1 MARPDVPRVG
11 RTRQAQPLD
20 PGLRRGD
27 DCNGHAR
34 QAARVTAKQPETEK
48 MEQTLDVVP
57 RRPHQALIDAATLR
71 QAAVA
76 AFVKLSPAH
85 LVKSPV
91 MAIVMLGTLL
101 AALLTATGETPMGFG
116 IAVTLILLVTVLFG
130 NLAEAVAEA
139 RGRGQ
144 AASLRRAR
152 KDLVARRLASAN
164 GDRAGMRGEE
174 RQVAAADL
182 RPGDHVVVSAGE
194 QIPADG
200 EIVHGLA
207 TINESAVTGESA
219 PVLREAGTDRSG
231 VIGGTKVLS
240 DEIVVRVTAEPGAS
254 FLDRMIALVEGANR
268 QKTPNEIALTMLL
281 AAMTL
286 TFVIVCATLPAI
298 GAFVGVEVD
307 VMLLI
312 ALLVCLIPTTIGGL
326 LPAIGIAGMN
336 RALSANVLAK
346 SGKAVE
352 VAGDVDV
359 LLLDKTGTITHGD
372 RQATAFHVVAGV
384 DAAQLRDAA
393 LLSSLADPTPEGKS
407 IVKLARA
414 QGSSVVEPDRADYL
428 AFSAQTRMSG
438 VDLPLHTGQPA
449 GDARVIR
456 KGAGDA
462 IARHVQ
468 SLGGQVPVELQGR
481 IEQVARAGATPL
493 VVSEGRQVLGVVELS
508 DVVKHGV
515 KERFARLR
523 AMGVRTVMITGDNP
537 LTAAAIAAEA
547 GVDDYIAEARPEDKL
562 ARIRAEQVGGRLVA
576 MVGDGTN
583 DAPALAQADV
593 GLAMNSGTQAAKE
606 AGNMVDLD
614 SDPAKLLAVVEVG
627 KQQLITRGAL
637 TTFSLANDISKY
649 FAILPALFAA
659 AIPSMAALNVMQL
672 SSPSNAVL
680 GALIFN
686 ALIIPA
692 LIPLALR
699 GVRFKP
705 ASATALLRRNM
716 LIYGVG
722 GVLLPFVAI
731 KVIDLL
737 LVAAGVG
744 A

>member
-1 MARPDVPRVG
+1 MGAAR
-11 RTRQAQPLD
+11 RQAVA
-20 PGLRRGD
+20 GL
-27 DCNGHAR
+27 
-34 QAARVTAKQPETEK
+34 
-48 MEQTLDVVP
+48 
-57 RRPHQALIDAATLR
+57 DAAALRTTLIESFR
-71 QAAVA
+71 
-76 AFVKLSPAH
+76 KLSPRQA
-85 LVKSPV
+85 VKSPV
-91 MAIVMLGTLL
+91 MAVVLLGTVLSAL
-101 AALLTATGETPMGFG
+101 ITVATPGNAAFG
-116 IAVTLILLVTVLFG
+116 IAVTAILFVTVLFA
-130 NLAEAVAEA
+130 NFAEAVAEA

-144 AASLRRAR
+144 AASLRAAR
-152 KDLVARRLASAN
+152 RDLVARRLDNGKGESRIAAASLKP
-164 GDRAGMRGEE
+164 GDR
-174 RQVAAADL
+174 VI
-182 RPGDHVVVSAGE
+182 VSAGE
-194 QIPADG
+194 LIPADG
-200 EIVHGLA
+200 EIVHGVA
-207 TINESAVTGESA
+207 TINEAAVTGESA

-240 DEIVVRVTAEPGAS
+240 DEIIVQVSAEPGHS

-286 TFVIVCATLPAI
+286 TFLVVVATLPALA
-298 GAFVGVEVD
+298 GFVD
-307 VMLLI
+307 AKLDPLLLI

-372 RQATAFHVVAGV
+372 RQATAFHPLAGI
-384 DAAQLRDAA
+384 DASQLRDAA

-407 IVKLARA
+407 IVRLARELK
-414 QGSSVVEPDRADYL
+414 STVPEPEHANYVQ
-428 AFSAQTRMSG
+428 FTAQTRMSG
-438 VDLPLHTGQPA
+438 VDL
-449 GDARVIR
+449 GDRVIR
-456 KGAGDA
+456 KGAGDS
-462 IARHVQ
+462 IGQHVQ
-468 SLGGQVPVELQGR
+468 LLGGQVVPELAAR
-481 IEQVARAGATPL
+481 IEQVARGGATPL
-493 VVSEGRQVLGVVELS
+493 VVAEGRHILGVIELS
-508 DVVKHGV
+508 DVVKYGV

-562 ARIRAEQVGGRLVA
+562 ARIRAEQAGGRLVA

-637 TTFSLANDISKY
+637 TTFSLANDVSKY

-659 AIPSMAALNVMQL
+659 AIPSMAALNIMQL
-672 SSPSNAVL
+672 SSPRNAVL
-680 GALIFN
+680 AALIFN
-686 ALIIPA
+686 AIIIPA
-692 LIPLALR
+692 LIPLALA

-705 ASATALLRRNM
+705 ASAVSLLRRNM

-731 KVIDLL
+731 KLIDLV
-737 LVAAGVG
+737 LVALG
-744 A
+744 

>member
-1 MARPDVPRVG
+1 MI
-11 RTRQAQPLD
+11 QQPFETKTQ
-20 PGLRRGD
+20 RG
-27 DCNGHAR
+27 H
-34 QAARVTAKQPETEK
+34 P
-48 MEQTLDVVP
+48 
-57 RRPHQALIDAATLR
+57 ALLDAA
-71 QAAVA
+71 
-76 AFVKLSPAH
+76 AFRTSIRDAFLKLAPRH
-85 LVKSPV
+85 IVKSPV
-91 MAIVMLGTLL
+91 MAIVLGGTLL
-101 AALLTATGETPMGFG
+101 SALITASGNAAAGFG
-116 IAVTLILLVTVLFG
+116 WAVTAVLFVTVLFG
-130 NLAEAVAEA
+130 NFAEAVAEA

-152 KDLVARRLASAN
+152 KDLVARKLRDPKGHAPA
-164 GDRAGMRGEE
+164 MRGDEV
-174 RQVAAADL
+174 QLPAAEL
-182 RPGDHVVVSAGE
+182 KPGDLVVVSEGE
-194 QIPADG
+194 LIPADG

-207 TINESAVTGESA
+207 TINEAAVTGESA

-240 DEIVVRVTAEPGAS
+240 DEIVVRVTAEPGHS

-286 TFVIVCATLPAI
+286 TFLIVCATLPAI
-298 GAFVGVEVD
+298 GAFVGVRVD
-307 VMLLI
+307 PLLLI

-372 RQATAFHVVAGV
+372 RQATVFHALAGINP
-384 DAAQLRDAA
+384 DQLRDAA

-407 IVKLARA
+407 IVRLARE
-414 QGSSVVEPDRADYL
+414 QGAAMQDPQHAHYIQ
-428 AFSAQTRMSG
+428 FTAQTRMSG
-438 VDLPLHTGQPA
+438 VDIANDGRD
-449 GDARVIR
+449 GGARVIR

-462 IARHVQ
+462 IERHVLA
-468 SLGGQVPVELQGR
+468 LGGEVPAELKAR
-481 IEQVARAGATPL
+481 IEQVARQGATPL
-493 VVSEGRQVLGVVELS
+493 VVSEGRFVLGVVELS

-515 KERFARLR
+515 KDKFARLR
-523 AMGVRTVMITGDNP
+523 AMGIKTVMITGDNP

-562 ARIRAEQVGGRLVA
+562 ARIRSEQAGGRLVA

-637 TTFSLANDISKY
+637 TTFSLANDVSKY

-659 AIPSMAALNVMQL
+659 AIPSMAALNVMGL
-672 SSPSNAVL
+672 SSPKNAVL
-680 GALIFN
+680 AALVFN
-686 ALIIPA
+686 ALVIPA

-716 LIYGVG
+716 LMYGVG

-731 KVIDLL
+731 KFIDLAL
-737 LVAAGVG
+737 AATIG

>member
-1 MARPDVPRVG
+1 MNDS
-11 RTRQAQPLD
+11 T
-20 PGLRRGD
+20 
-27 DCNGHAR
+27 
-34 QAARVTAKQPETEK
+34 QAATRG
-48 MEQTLDVVP
+48 
-57 RRPHQALIDAATLR
+57 RPALIDAAAFRIALR
-71 QAAVA
+71 DSVL
-76 AFVKLSPAH
+76 KLSPRH

-91 MAIVMLGTLL
+91 MAIVFAGTLL
-101 AALLTATGETPMGFG
+101 AAVITASGQAPAAFG
-116 IAVTLILLVTVLFG
+116 WSVTAILLVTVLFG
-130 NLAEAVAEA
+130 NFAEAVAEA

-152 KDLVARRLASAN
+152 KDLVARRIDTPKLIGN
-164 GDRAGMRGEE
+164 EQRIP
-174 RQVAAADL
+174 AAEL
-182 RPGDHVVVSAGE
+182 KPGDFVVVSAGE

-200 EIVHGLA
+200 EIVEGVA

-240 DEIVVRVTAEPGAS
+240 DEIVVKITAEPGHS

-286 TFVIVCATLPAI
+286 TFLIVCATLPAI
-298 GAFVGVEVD
+298 GGFVGVRVD
-307 VMLLI
+307 PLLLI

-359 LLLDKTGTITHGD
+359 LLLDKTGTITFGD
-372 RQATAFHVVAGV
+372 RQATAFHPLAGI
-384 DAAQLRDAA
+384 DLATLRDAA

-407 IVKLARA
+407 IVKLARE
-414 QGSSVVEPDRADYL
+414 QGSTVGGEPEHAE
-428 AFSAQTRMSG
+428 FVQFTAQTRMSG
-438 VDLPLHTGQPA
+438 VDLAEGA
-449 GDARVIR
+449 DKRVIR

-462 IARHVQ
+462 IVRHVQ
-468 SLGGQVPVELQGR
+468 ALGAVVSPELEGR
-481 IEQVARAGATPL
+481 VAQVARSGATPL
-493 VVSEGRQVLGVVELS
+493 VVAEGRHVLGVVELS

-515 KERFARLR
+515 KEKFARLR
-523 AMGVRTVMITGDNP
+523 TMGVRTVMITGDNP

-547 GVDDYIAEARPEDKL
+547 GVDDFIAEATPEDKL
-562 ARIRAEQVGGRLVA
+562 ARIRQEQARGSLVA

-637 TTFSLANDISKY
+637 TTFSLANDVSKY

-659 AIPSMAALNVMQL
+659 ALPPIAALNVMRL
-672 SSPSNAVL
+672 SSPDNAVL
-680 GALIFN
+680 AALIFN

-705 ASATALLRRNM
+705 ASAVSLLRRNM
-716 LIYGVG
+716 LIYGLG
-722 GVLLPFVAI
+722 GVLLPFAAI
-731 KVIDLL
+731 KLIDLL
-737 LVAAGVG
+737 LVAAFG